1 MDGALRAGRG
11 GGSNGNTSILPAVC
25 VCDGISC
32 VEVLFEEG
40 LFGAEDEDVLTL
52 EACVVDGGGVSRR
65 CSAGAAETYVLMH
78 VRGCALKDCFTA
90 IRRH

>member
-25 VCDGISC
+25 GCDGMSC
-32 VEVLFEEG
+32 VEVLFEGG
-40 LFGAEDEDVLTL
+40 LFGAEDGDVLT
-52 EACVVDGGGVSRR
+52 CVDGGGVSRR